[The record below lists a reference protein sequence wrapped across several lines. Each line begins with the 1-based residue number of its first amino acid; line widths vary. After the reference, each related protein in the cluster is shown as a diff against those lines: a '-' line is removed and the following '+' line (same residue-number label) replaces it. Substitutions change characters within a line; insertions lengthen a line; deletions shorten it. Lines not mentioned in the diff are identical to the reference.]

1 MMPTSRPARR
11 ARHTNAGKSHP
22 GVRALL
28 VALVGLL
35 AFTGAGAAFAYQS
48 LQGGIDRHDVDA
60 IMGKDRPE
68 RASSNPDDPYA
79 GNEYNILVMG
89 SDSREGKENQAIG
102 GGDVA
107 GMRSDT
113 TLLVH
118 ISADRSRVDVVSIPR
133 DLVLEE
139 IPSCPL
145 PNGGTTDA
153 RTAAMGWNDNNRMWN
168 VPFALG
174 GEGGDVAYAAACTIR
189 SFENMTDVYVDDF
202 VVVDMSGMEQMVD
215 AIGGVPMC
223 FEEDLYAPK
232 AELDVSAGCHTLDGK
247 TAVAFARARKGLG
260 DGSDISR
267 IGRQQELL
275 MNMVEKVLDSNLLTD
290 TADLYQ
296 FLKAAT
302 SSLTTSDDIG
312 NLSTM
317 VGMAYSLRGI
327 DLEDVNFATLPFAWS
342 GDRVKPNQA
351 SAALWDSI
359 RSDKPMVLPEGAAE
373 DPAQDDTAQ
382 DDPGLDD
389 QPQDGSADPDSD
401 TPSGEEAGTGATTG
415 TSDAG

>member
-1 MMPTSRPARR
+1 M
-11 ARHTNAGKSHP
+11 
-22 GVRALL
+22 
-28 VALVGLL
+28 ALVGIVT
-35 AFTGAGAAFAYQS
+35 FTGTGAAFAYQS

-60 IMGKDRPE
+60 IVGGDRPE
-68 RASSNPDDPYA
+68 RKPANPDDPYA

-89 SDSREGKENQAIG
+89 SDSRQGEQNQAIG

-133 DLVLEE
+133 DLVLQE

-145 PNGGTTDA
+145 PGGGSTEP
-153 RTAAMGWNDNNRMWN
+153 RTAAMGWGMQSRMWN

-174 GEGGDVAYAAACTIR
+174 GQGGDVAYAAACTIR
-189 SFENMTDVYVDDF
+189 TFENMTDIYVDDF
-202 VVVDMSGMEQMVD
+202 VVVDMAGMEQMVD

-223 FEEDLYAPK
+223 FEKDLYSPK
-232 AELDVSAGCHTLDGK
+232 ANLDVSAGCHTLDGK
-247 TAVAFARARKGLG
+247 TAVAFARARKGIG

-290 TADLYQ
+290 SAELYQ

-317 VGMAYSLRGI
+317 VGLAYSLRGI
-327 DLEDVNFATLPFAWS
+327 DLNEVNFATLPFAWA

-351 SAALWDSI
+351 STALWDSI
-359 RSDKPMVLPEGAAE
+359 RADEPMVLPASATDEAQ
-373 DPAQDDTAQ
+373 DPA
-382 DDPGLDD
+382 DPG
-389 QPQDGSADPDSD
+389 
-401 TPSGEEAGTGATTG
+401 
-415 TSDAG
+415 SDATEPPQQDPQPGSTAGAYDAG